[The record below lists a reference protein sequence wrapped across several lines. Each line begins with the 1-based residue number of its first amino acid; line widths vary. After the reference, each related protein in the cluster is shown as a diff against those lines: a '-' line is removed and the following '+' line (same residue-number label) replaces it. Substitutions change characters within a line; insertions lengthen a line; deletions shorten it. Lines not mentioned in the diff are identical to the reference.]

1 LTGTGTR
8 HNKAIE
14 HFARLSIALA
24 PTNSRKKSEHFIM
37 TQTIATRL
45 TNGQTSIKRPVEIPI
60 YHQGED
66 IGNVTQKRICDCEPS
81 IQELWI
87 GHDPLQHIFLAAG
100 SSFETKGEAIDYLID
115 CFNYCATGKVT
126 FTNISNQ
133 HYDDDSDD
141 TIF

>member
-1 LTGTGTR
+1 
-8 HNKAIE
+8 
-14 HFARLSIALA
+14 
-24 PTNSRKKSEHFIM
+24 M

-45 TNGQTSIKRPVEIPI
+45 SNGQISINRPLEIPI

-66 IGNVTQKRICDCEPS
+66 IGNVTQKRLCDCNPS

-115 CFNYCATGKVT
+115 CFNYRTTGKVT
-126 FTNISNQ
+126 FTNTSNQ
-133 HYDDDSDD
+133 HYDDGSDD

>member
-1 LTGTGTR
+1 
-8 HNKAIE
+8 
-14 HFARLSIALA
+14 
-24 PTNSRKKSEHFIM
+24 M
-37 TQTIATRL
+37 TQTTATRL
-45 TNGQTSIKRPVEIPI
+45 TNGQISINRPVEIPI

-66 IGNVTQKRICDCEPS
+66 IGKVTQKRLCDCNPS

-87 GHDPLQHIFLAAG
+87 GHEPLQHIFLAAG

-115 CFNYCATGKVT
+115 CFNYRTTGKVT
-126 FTNISNQ
+126 CTHASNQ